1 MQAMVGD
8 APEQEQTMRSQPRV
22 TVWSRSRQ
30 WLVLAVLGCVVLRPE
45 FATAQE
51 APAPTL
57 HWAYASY
64 FGTGWYKIGE
74 QQSAFIVNFAPLL
87 SSGETRWFGG
97 RDGKAVYSIRVPLT
111 VGLTRLDFEDVPG
124 ILDPENFAMLSAGL
138 RADVD
143 VPVTERFS
151 WRPSVQ
157 LSYGQVIGEG
167 EHAWTYRGDVRARY
181 TFGSG
186 DLRWALIGAAGLVGY
201 DANHG
206 ADDSFTYA
214 ALGTEFSYPLPW
226 FASKDSRS
234 RLYWHLLYTDFLNRM
249 EVQGRSDQLEEITN
263 FWQAGL
269 AFGKEDRPI
278 ELWFLRFDRLG
289 LAYDI
294 SPSGELRGVKFV
306 FRSIYE
312 P

>member
-1 MQAMVGD
+1 MNAL
-8 APEQEQTMRSQPRV
+8 PSV
-22 TVWSRSRQ
+22 TIRFRSRR
-30 WLVLAVLGCVVLRPE
+30 WLPLAMLGWAVLQADV
-45 FATAQE
+45 ATAQE
-51 APAPTL
+51 VSEPTV

-64 FGTGWYKIGE
+64 FGTGWYEIGE
-74 QQSAFIVNFAPLL
+74 QQSAFIVNFAPSLK
-87 SSGETRWFGG
+87 SGESRWFGG

-143 VPVTERFS
+143 VPVTGRFS
-151 WRPSVQ
+151 WRPSAQ
-157 LSYGQVIGEG
+157 LSYGRVIGES
-167 EHAWTYRGDVRARY
+167 ERAWTYRGDVRARY
-181 TFGSG
+181 TIGSG
-186 DLRWALIGAAGLVGY
+186 DLGWALIGATGLVGY
-201 DANHG
+201 DASHG
-206 ADDSFTYA
+206 TDDSFTYA

-234 RLYWHLLYTDFLNRM
+234 LLYWHLLYTDFLNRM
-249 EVQGRSDQLEEITN
+249 EVRGGVDQPEEITN
-263 FWQAGL
+263 FWQMGL